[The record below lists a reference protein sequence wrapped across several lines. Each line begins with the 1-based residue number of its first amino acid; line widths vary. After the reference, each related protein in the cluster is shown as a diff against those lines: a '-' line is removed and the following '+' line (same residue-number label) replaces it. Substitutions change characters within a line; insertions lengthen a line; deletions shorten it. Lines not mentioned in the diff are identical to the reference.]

1 MSFLD
6 RLRFKKKPFKDTK
19 DVKAVEGK
27 AKIEKVKSES
37 TVSNKEVSAKSATP
51 VLAPISISQVL
62 LRPHLSEKSA
72 ILQEKGQYV
81 FEVAPTAVAHSI
93 VQAVTALYGIKPVR
107 VNIIKTKGRTV
118 RYGRT
123 VGTTKTMKR
132 AIVTLPAG
140 KKIDIY
146 Q

>member
-6 RLRFKKKPFKDTK
+6 RLRFKKKPFKD
-19 DVKAVEGK
+19 
-27 AKIEKVKSES
+27 AKETEKKEKVEKVKTES
-37 TVSNKEVSAKSATP
+37 AGSVKESPAKSIAP
-51 VLAPISISQVL
+51 VLAPVSISQVL

-93 VQAVTALYGIKPVR
+93 VEAVTALYGVKPVR
-107 VNIIKTKGRTV
+107 VNIIKTKGRAV

-123 VGTTKTMKR
+123 LGVTKTVKR
-132 AIVTLPAG
+132 AMVTLPAG